1 MAGEA
6 GGVAGGD
13 AEELLTLQEAA
24 DRLKVHYM
32 TAYRWVRRGELPAI
46 KAGGRLRVRT
56 ADLGS
61 FLRAREVEV
70 ALPGLGEGRTDWGL
84 HLGRLHRLLLAGDRV
99 GAGGLVRRV
108 IADGA
113 TAGEVYLQLIAPA
126 LHMVGEDWARG
137 TISVAEEHRATAI
150 AAGIM
155 ARMGELFRRRG
166 PTRGV
171 AVTLTPP
178 GEQHGLAAAM
188 AADFLRGAG
197 YEVHHLGPEVPPEDL
212 ARFLEQV
219 PADVVC
225 LSVSRPL
232 DAALLAAAVAAARSG
247 DPGARL
253 VVVGG
258 RGAQPHAVEA
268 AGGVLV
274 ADLGLLLARLD
285 EAST

>member
-1 MAGEA
+1 MAGERSGYA
-6 GGVAGGD
+6 D
-13 AEELLTLQEAA
+13 ELLTLQEAA

-46 KAGGRLRVRT
+46 KAGGRLRVRVG
-56 ADLGS
+56 DLGS

-70 ALPGLGEGRTDWGL
+70 ALPGPSAGRTDWGL
-84 HLGRLHRLLLAGDRV
+84 HLGRLHRLLLAGDAV
-99 GAGGLVRRV
+99 EAGSLVRRV

-113 TAGEVYLQLIAPA
+113 TGGEVYLQLIAPA
-126 LHMVGEDWARG
+126 LQMLGEDWACG
-137 TISVAEEHRATAI
+137 SISVAEEHRGTEI

-155 ARMGELFRRRG
+155 ARMAELFRRRG
-166 PTRGV
+166 RSRGI

-197 YEVHHLGPEVPPEDL
+197 YDVHHLGPEVPPEDL
-212 ARFLEQV
+212 ARFLELV

-225 LSVSRPL
+225 LSVSRSP
-232 DAALLAAAVAAARSG
+232 DDRVIAEVIAAARGGEHGS
-247 DPGARL
+247 RL

-258 RGAQPHAVEA
+258 RGAESKVVEA

-274 ADLGLLLARLD
+274 DDLGRLLARLD
-285 EAST
+285 EVSG